1 MTGATTAVG
10 FGAAFRWVRR
20 SSVRPPSPIDVKKL
34 IANLTTTKKYKVL
47 GDTYFATYVFSS
59 L

>member
-20 SSVRPPSPIDVKKL
+20 SSVRPPSPIEVKKL
-34 IANLTTTKKYKVL
+34 IANLNKKKCKLIANLTKKVN
-47 GDTYFATYVFSS
+47 
-59 L
+59 